1 MAFSLGRV
9 GGLLAGRGEVGAPH
23 WITTP
28 DRCAFGSG
36 WPGADPENPRYQRDV
51 WVSAY
56 RVADVLESV
65 GDAAAIDYWSKTHQ
79 VLDAS

>member
-9 GGLLAGRGEVGAPH
+9 GVCWPAGVRWAPH

-36 WPGADPENPRYQRDV
+36 WPGADPDNPRYQRDV

-56 RVADVLESV
+56 TVADVLESV